1 MADSLIEKLEA
12 CAEAHRMWSR
22 KVPGSGQITMVA
34 NLLDEAAK
42 RIAELEAQN
51 KKLTSRGFVGA
62 QEQIIARL
70 RARLDAVKTEN
81 AELTCEW
88 MKALRKLKALERER
102 NIAEGRLEVVL
113 ESRAELEVQ
122 LTAQRRDREA
132 MKTAWNEEMN
142 ELRARLEQALEQKD
156 AND

>member
-22 KVPGSGQITMVA
+22 QVPGSGQITMVA

-42 RIAELEAQN
+42 RIAELE
-51 KKLTSRGFVGA
+51 
-62 QEQIIARL
+62 
-70 RARLDAVKTEN
+70 
-81 AELTCEW
+81 
-88 MKALRKLKALERER
+88 RER
-102 NIAEGRLEVVL
+102 DIAEGRLEVVL
-113 ESRAELEVQ
+113 ESRAELEAELAEHRDLNAAFHRQGWKDAAVGYEQRIEELEAQ

-142 ELRARLEQALEQKD
+142 ELRARLDEEEKA
-156 AND
+156 